1 MKQSNKVRE
10 IVNCLC
16 LNKQLWFKV
25 QVKTAPPCDSL
36 IKDFFLIYK
45 IKKGK
50 ALKRGLSSAMQY

>member
-25 QVKTAPPCDSL
+25 QVKIAPPCDTTGFECFSSVLRFSSFSL
-36 IKDFFLIYK
+36 ENRKT
-45 IKKGK
+45 
-50 ALKRGLSSAMQY
+50 

>member
-25 QVKTAPPCDSL
+25 QVKTAPPCDTTGFECFSSVLRFSSFSL
-36 IKDFFLIYK
+36 ENRKT
-45 IKKGK
+45 
-50 ALKRGLSSAMQY
+50 